1 MKITSDE
8 NVNQAVEQM
17 VQAIRNTDAYLEYQK
32 QLARV
37 KEQPELKRQIDEF
50 RTRNFE
56 LQTSKDTN
64 FDKLDQFTRE
74 NEAFR
79 ENPLVSDFLAAELA
93 FCRMMQEIGLYVTD
107 QMHFEC
113 AKGKSRRDDF
123 ANVWIEMRIT
133 WIRKDR
139 THEGSNFGR
148 CRIGRY
154 LKSGICSDRGISGVH
169 RSVYMLRLWLSYFHR
184 TGGLCRRGT

>member
-79 ENPLVSDFLAAELA
+79 ENPLVSDFLAAEVA
-93 FCRMMQEIGLYVTD
+93 FCRMMQEIDVKLAEAMD
-107 QMHFEC
+107 FE
-113 AKGKSRRDDF
+113 
-123 ANVWIEMRIT
+123 
-133 WIRKDR
+133 
-139 THEGSNFGR
+139 
-148 CRIGRY
+148 
-154 LKSGICSDRGISGVH
+154 
-169 RSVYMLRLWLSYFHR
+169 
-184 TGGLCRRGT
+184 

>member
-1 MKITSDE
+1 MRITADE
-8 NVNQAVEQM
+8 NVNEAVKQL
-17 VQAIRNTDAYLEYQK
+17 VDAIRNTDAYLEYQR

-37 KEQPELKRQIDEF
+37 KEQPELKRQIDDF

-64 FDKLDQFTRE
+64 FDKIDQFTRE

-107 QMHFEC
+107 QMRFE
-113 AKGKSRRDDF
+113 
-123 ANVWIEMRIT
+123 
-133 WIRKDR
+133 
-139 THEGSNFGR
+139 
-148 CRIGRY
+148 
-154 LKSGICSDRGISGVH
+154 
-169 RSVYMLRLWLSYFHR
+169 
-184 TGGLCRRGT
+184 

>member
-17 VQAIRNTDAYLEYQK
+17 VQAIRNTDAYMEYRR
-32 QLARV
+32 QLGRI
-37 KEQPELKRQIDEF
+37 KEQPELKKQIDDF

-64 FDKLDQFTRE
+64 FDKIDQFTRE

-93 FCRMMQEIGLYVTD
+93 FCSMMQEIGLYVTD
-107 QMHFEC
+107 QMKFE
-113 AKGKSRRDDF
+113 
-123 ANVWIEMRIT
+123 
-133 WIRKDR
+133 
-139 THEGSNFGR
+139 
-148 CRIGRY
+148 
-154 LKSGICSDRGISGVH
+154 
-169 RSVYMLRLWLSYFHR
+169 
-184 TGGLCRRGT
+184 

>member
-37 KEQPELKRQIDEF
+37 KEQSEHKRQIDEF

-79 ENPLVSDFLAAELA
+79 ENPLVSDFLVAELA

-107 QMHFEC
+107 QMHFE
-113 AKGKSRRDDF
+113 
-123 ANVWIEMRIT
+123 
-133 WIRKDR
+133 
-139 THEGSNFGR
+139 
-148 CRIGRY
+148 
-154 LKSGICSDRGISGVH
+154 
-169 RSVYMLRLWLSYFHR
+169 
-184 TGGLCRRGT
+184 

>member
-8 NVNQAVEQM
+8 NVKQAVEQM
-17 VQAIRNTDAYLEYQK
+17 VQATRNTDAYLEYQK

-37 KEQPELKRQIDEF
+37 KEQSELKRQIDEF

-107 QMHFEC
+107 QMHFE
-113 AKGKSRRDDF
+113 
-123 ANVWIEMRIT
+123 
-133 WIRKDR
+133 
-139 THEGSNFGR
+139 
-148 CRIGRY
+148 
-154 LKSGICSDRGISGVH
+154 
-169 RSVYMLRLWLSYFHR
+169 
-184 TGGLCRRGT
+184 

>member
-1 MKITSDE
+1 MKITSAE

-37 KEQPELKRQIDEF
+37 KEQSELKRQIDEF

-79 ENPLVSDFLAAELA
+79 ENPLVSGFLAAELA

-107 QMHFEC
+107 QMHFE
-113 AKGKSRRDDF
+113 
-123 ANVWIEMRIT
+123 
-133 WIRKDR
+133 
-139 THEGSNFGR
+139 
-148 CRIGRY
+148 
-154 LKSGICSDRGISGVH
+154 
-169 RSVYMLRLWLSYFHR
+169 
-184 TGGLCRRGT
+184 

>member
-37 KEQPELKRQIDEF
+37 KEQSELKRQIDEF

-74 NEAFR
+74 NDAFR

-93 FCRMMQEIGLYVTD
+93 FCRMMQEIGLYVTE
-107 QMHFEC
+107 QRHFE
-113 AKGKSRRDDF
+113 
-123 ANVWIEMRIT
+123 
-133 WIRKDR
+133 
-139 THEGSNFGR
+139 
-148 CRIGRY
+148 
-154 LKSGICSDRGISGVH
+154 
-169 RSVYMLRLWLSYFHR
+169 
-184 TGGLCRRGT
+184 

>member
-8 NVNQAVEQM
+8 NVN
-17 VQAIRNTDAYLEYQK
+17 QAIRNTDAYLEYQK

-37 KEQPELKRQIDEF
+37 KEQSELKRQIDEF

-107 QMHFEC
+107 QMHFE
-113 AKGKSRRDDF
+113 
-123 ANVWIEMRIT
+123 
-133 WIRKDR
+133 
-139 THEGSNFGR
+139 
-148 CRIGRY
+148 
-154 LKSGICSDRGISGVH
+154 
-169 RSVYMLRLWLSYFHR
+169 
-184 TGGLCRRGT
+184 

>member
-1 MKITSDE
+1 MEEDQETSHDPSDHYGSVIAAIAGKV
-8 NVNQAVEQM
+8 VNQAVEQM

-93 FCRMMQEIGLYVTD
+93 FCRMMQGIGLYVTD
-107 QMHFEC
+107 QMHFE
-113 AKGKSRRDDF
+113 
-123 ANVWIEMRIT
+123 
-133 WIRKDR
+133 
-139 THEGSNFGR
+139 
-148 CRIGRY
+148 
-154 LKSGICSDRGISGVH
+154 
-169 RSVYMLRLWLSYFHR
+169 
-184 TGGLCRRGT
+184 

>member
-17 VQAIRNTDAYLEYQK
+17 VQAIHNTDAYLEYQK

-93 FCRMMQEIGLYVTD
+93 FCRMMQGIGLYVTD
-107 QMHFEC
+107 QMHFE
-113 AKGKSRRDDF
+113 
-123 ANVWIEMRIT
+123 
-133 WIRKDR
+133 
-139 THEGSNFGR
+139 
-148 CRIGRY
+148 
-154 LKSGICSDRGISGVH
+154 
-169 RSVYMLRLWLSYFHR
+169 
-184 TGGLCRRGT
+184 

>member
-37 KEQPELKRQIDEF
+37 KEQSELKRQIDEF

-64 FDKLDQFTRE
+64 FDKLDQFTGE
-74 NEAFR
+74 NDAFR

-107 QMHFEC
+107 QMHFE
-113 AKGKSRRDDF
+113 
-123 ANVWIEMRIT
+123 
-133 WIRKDR
+133 
-139 THEGSNFGR
+139 
-148 CRIGRY
+148 
-154 LKSGICSDRGISGVH
+154 
-169 RSVYMLRLWLSYFHR
+169 
-184 TGGLCRRGT
+184 

>member
-8 NVNQAVEQM
+8 NVNQAVAQM
-17 VQAIRNTDAYLEYQK
+17 VQAIR
-32 QLARV
+32 V
-37 KEQPELKRQIDEF
+37 KEQSELKRQIDEF

-107 QMHFEC
+107 QMHFE
-113 AKGKSRRDDF
+113 
-123 ANVWIEMRIT
+123 
-133 WIRKDR
+133 
-139 THEGSNFGR
+139 
-148 CRIGRY
+148 
-154 LKSGICSDRGISGVH
+154 
-169 RSVYMLRLWLSYFHR
+169 
-184 TGGLCRRGT
+184 

>member
-1 MKITSDE
+1 MKITADE
-8 NVNQAVEQM
+8 HVNEAVNQLVG
-17 VQAIRNTDAYLEYQK
+17 AIRNTDAYLEYQR

-37 KEQPELKRQIDEF
+37 KEQPELKRQIDDF

-64 FDKLDQFTRE
+64 FDKIDQFTRE

-107 QMHFEC
+107 QMRFE
-113 AKGKSRRDDF
+113 
-123 ANVWIEMRIT
+123 
-133 WIRKDR
+133 
-139 THEGSNFGR
+139 
-148 CRIGRY
+148 
-154 LKSGICSDRGISGVH
+154 
-169 RSVYMLRLWLSYFHR
+169 
-184 TGGLCRRGT
+184 

>member
-17 VQAIRNTDAYLEYQK
+17 VQAIRNTDAYMEYRR
-32 QLARV
+32 QLGRI
-37 KEQPELKRQIDEF
+37 KEQPELKKQIDDF

-64 FDKLDQFTRE
+64 FDKIDQFTRE

-79 ENPLVSDFLAAELA
+79 ENPLVSDFLAAESV

-107 QMHFEC
+107 QMKFE
-113 AKGKSRRDDF
+113 
-123 ANVWIEMRIT
+123 
-133 WIRKDR
+133 
-139 THEGSNFGR
+139 
-148 CRIGRY
+148 
-154 LKSGICSDRGISGVH
+154 
-169 RSVYMLRLWLSYFHR
+169 
-184 TGGLCRRGT
+184 

>member
-17 VQAIRNTDAYLEYQK
+17 VQAIRNTDAYMEYRR
-32 QLARV
+32 QLGRI
-37 KEQPELKRQIDEF
+37 KEQPELKKQIDDF

-64 FDKLDQFTRE
+64 FDKIDQFTRE

-79 ENPLVSDFLAAELA
+79 ENPLVSDFLAVELA

-107 QMHFEC
+107 QMKFE
-113 AKGKSRRDDF
+113 
-123 ANVWIEMRIT
+123 
-133 WIRKDR
+133 
-139 THEGSNFGR
+139 
-148 CRIGRY
+148 
-154 LKSGICSDRGISGVH
+154 
-169 RSVYMLRLWLSYFHR
+169 
-184 TGGLCRRGT
+184 

>member
-17 VQAIRNTDAYLEYQK
+17 VQAIRNTDAYMEYRR
-32 QLARV
+32 QLGRI
-37 KEQPELKRQIDEF
+37 KEQPELKKQIDDF

-56 LQTSKDTN
+56 LQT
-64 FDKLDQFTRE
+64 DKIDQFTRE

-107 QMHFEC
+107 QMKFE
-113 AKGKSRRDDF
+113 
-123 ANVWIEMRIT
+123 
-133 WIRKDR
+133 
-139 THEGSNFGR
+139 
-148 CRIGRY
+148 
-154 LKSGICSDRGISGVH
+154 
-169 RSVYMLRLWLSYFHR
+169 
-184 TGGLCRRGT
+184 

>member
-17 VQAIRNTDAYLEYQK
+17 VQAIRNTDAYMEYRR
-32 QLARV
+32 QLGRI
-37 KEQPELKRQIDEF
+37 KEQPELKKQIDDF

-64 FDKLDQFTRE
+64 FDKIDQFTRE

-79 ENPLVSDFLAAELA
+79 ENPLVSDFLAAERA

-107 QMHFEC
+107 QMKFE
-113 AKGKSRRDDF
+113 
-123 ANVWIEMRIT
+123 
-133 WIRKDR
+133 
-139 THEGSNFGR
+139 
-148 CRIGRY
+148 
-154 LKSGICSDRGISGVH
+154 
-169 RSVYMLRLWLSYFHR
+169 
-184 TGGLCRRGT
+184 

>member
-74 NEAFR
+74 NEAFPG
-79 ENPLVSDFLAAELA
+79 ESTGVGFSGGGAGILPYDA
-93 FCRMMQEIGLYVTD
+93 G
-107 QMHFEC
+107 
-113 AKGKSRRDDF
+113 
-123 ANVWIEMRIT
+123 
-133 WIRKDR
+133 DR
-139 THEGSNFGR
+139 TL
-148 CRIGRY
+148 RY
-154 LKSGICSDRGISGVH
+154 RSDA
-169 RSVYMLRLWLSYFHR
+169 L
-184 TGGLCRRGT
+184 

>member
-37 KEQPELKRQIDEF
+37 KEQSELKRQIDEF

-93 FCRMMQEIGLYVTD
+93 FCRMMQEIGLYVLSEQKESLEETILR
-107 QMHFEC
+107 MY
-113 AKGKSRRDDF
+113 
-123 ANVWIEMRIT
+123 
-133 WIRKDR
+133 
-139 THEGSNFGR
+139 GSK
-148 CRIGRY
+148 C
-154 LKSGICSDRGISGVH
+154 
-169 RSVYMLRLWLSYFHR
+169 
-184 TGGLCRRGT
+184 GLLG

>member
-17 VQAIRNTDAYLEYQK
+17 VQAIRNTDAYLEYRR
-32 QLARV
+32 QLGRI
-37 KEQPELKRQIDEF
+37 KEQPELKKQIDDF

-64 FDKLDQFTRE
+64 FDKIDQFTRE

-79 ENPLVSDFLAAELA
+79 ENPLVSDFLVAELD

-107 QMHFEC
+107 QMKFE
-113 AKGKSRRDDF
+113 
-123 ANVWIEMRIT
+123 
-133 WIRKDR
+133 
-139 THEGSNFGR
+139 
-148 CRIGRY
+148 
-154 LKSGICSDRGISGVH
+154 
-169 RSVYMLRLWLSYFHR
+169 
-184 TGGLCRRGT
+184 

>member
-1 MKITSDE
+1 MKITADE
-8 NVNQAVEQM
+8 NVNEAVEQLIG
-17 VQAIRNTDAYLEYQK
+17 AIRNTDAYLEYQR

-37 KEQPELKRQIDEF
+37 KEQPELKRQIDDF

-64 FDKLDQFTRE
+64 FDKIDQFTRA

-107 QMHFEC
+107 QMRFE
-113 AKGKSRRDDF
+113 
-123 ANVWIEMRIT
+123 
-133 WIRKDR
+133 
-139 THEGSNFGR
+139 
-148 CRIGRY
+148 
-154 LKSGICSDRGISGVH
+154 
-169 RSVYMLRLWLSYFHR
+169 
-184 TGGLCRRGT
+184 

>member
-93 FCRMMQEIGLYVTD
+93 FCRMKQEIGLYVTD
-107 QMHFEC
+107 QMHFE
-113 AKGKSRRDDF
+113 
-123 ANVWIEMRIT
+123 
-133 WIRKDR
+133 
-139 THEGSNFGR
+139 
-148 CRIGRY
+148 
-154 LKSGICSDRGISGVH
+154 
-169 RSVYMLRLWLSYFHR
+169 
-184 TGGLCRRGT
+184 